1 MDNPESMATFGK
13 PDKNKQIQHNAENYN
28 DEQHRLLAL
37 EYEGVRKFTSFKI
50 GKML

>member
-1 MDNPESMATFGK
+1 MGFICEMRFIIRRFG
-13 PDKNKQIQHNAENYN
+13 
-28 DEQHRLLAL
+28 LLAL

>member
-1 MDNPESMATFGK
+1 MSNLYRGPSIDASYQVSVHLAKIFG
-13 PDKNKQIQHNAENYN
+13 
-28 DEQHRLLAL
+28 LLAL

>member
-1 MDNPESMATFGK
+1 MLLLV
-13 PDKNKQIQHNAENYN
+13 DKTKRCKEIG
-28 DEQHRLLAL
+28 LLAL

>member
-1 MDNPESMATFGK
+1 MYYHTGNMSTSLQYHHCQFIYLKLNEPVQSV
-13 PDKNKQIQHNAENYN
+13 
-28 DEQHRLLAL
+28 LLAL